1 MRKYFSD
8 FPWNEY
14 CFRTKDPSVCAQ
26 RITDVIVSAMEVS
39 FHILFLLLML
49 KNLGSIML
57 VLVLSKIERLITK
70 GTRTFQHLTIMHHI
84 FLPEIVPNL
93 FFDSTR
99 TLSSTESVTTCRILT
114 LQKTSGI

>member
-14 CFRTKDPSVCAQ
+14 CFRTREPSVCAQ
-26 RITDVIVSAMEVS
+26 RITDVIVSAMEV
-39 FHILFLLLML
+39 FIPHTFLLLMV
-49 KNLGSIML
+49 KNLGLIML
-57 VLVLSKIERLITK
+57 GLVLSKIERLLTK
-70 GTRTFQHLTIMHHI
+70 GTRTFQHLTIMHYI

-99 TLSSTESVTTCRILT
+99 TLSSIESVTT
-114 LQKTSGI
+114 